1 MLAEYARYCDCNLP
15 RQAQGYMVM
24 SFKLNIASSLSNIVC
39 IPMLAMS
46 KVESH
51 QKLWTLALTVILVRT
66 YRIHVAVDMYT
77 IYLDQIIG
85 WKIHWVKSSNLTG
98 LTLGD
103 GSDGKEKQ
111 ESEIWGGT

>member
-1 MLAEYARYCDCNLP
+1 MLAEYAIYCDCNLS

-24 SFKLNIASSLSNIVC
+24 SFKFNAPLLSNIVC
-39 IPMLAMS
+39 IPMLAMM

-51 QKLWTLALTVILVRT
+51 QKAWTLALTVILVRT

-85 WKIHWVKSSNLTG
+85 WKIQWVESSNLTG

-103 GSDGKEKQ
+103 GSDGKEK
-111 ESEIWGGT
+111 